1 MCTVISGETI
11 DRGVEEL
18 GDSLTRSLGAESW
31 AIRVVVHEGDL
42 LGGLVRR
49 VEVPLDIPINGFESI
64 EIRCKLYLVED
75 EVETFDELVVS
86 SL

>member
-1 MCTVISGETI
+1 M
-11 DRGVEEL
+11 
-18 GDSLTRSLGAESW
+18 
-31 AIRVVVHEGDL
+31 VHEGDL